1 MNKRYKPFLRVVK
14 FLSCYMNMQGVM
26 RIYGKSAFLSVVAM
40 PQSPEQ
46 GSGTLPHGL
55 YTRTGL

>member
-14 FLSCYMNMQGVM
+14 FLSCYMNMQGVI
-26 RIYGKSAFLSVVAM
+26 IYGKSAFLSVVAM